1 MTGHPDGAAICVRLN
16 VFMLRAPLI
25 ATPAIVVVVA
35 VVVPLVGSEFVS
47 VSIVAGL
54 IAVIGA
60 WCVPATYTQ
69 GEIGSLLTVG
79 QDVWTQRLA
88 RLKTLQLVVAG
99 GVLVGLVGLELLS
112 AAMAAMFGIGVAL
125 AIGAFTGASSG
136 AAASDSAVPGAG
148 STGPGSASHIARHA
162 HHSHLHS
169 ALSPSSALFRPRL
182 RALMR
187 PECHV
192 AHRGT

>member
-1 MTGHPDGAAICVRLN
+1 
-16 VFMLRAPLI
+16 MLRAPLI

-35 VVVPLVGSEFVS
+35 VVVPLLSGEFVS

-99 GVLVGLVGLELLS
+99 GVLVGLELLS

-125 AIGAFTGASSG
+125 AIGAFTGA
-136 AAASDSAVPGAG
+136 AASDSTAA
-148 STGPGSASHIARHA
+148 GSASHVARHM
-162 HHSHLHS
+162 HHTH
-169 ALSPSSALFRPRL
+169 
-182 RALMR
+182 
-187 PECHV
+187 
-192 AHRGT
+192 

>member
-112 AAMAAMFGIGVAL
+112 ATMAAMFGIGVAL

-136 AAASDSAVPGAG
+136 AAASDSAAPGAG

-162 HHSHLHS
+162 HHTH
-169 ALSPSSALFRPRL
+169 
-182 RALMR
+182 
-187 PECHV
+187 
-192 AHRGT
+192 

>member
-1 MTGHPDGAAICVRLN
+1 
-16 VFMLRAPLI
+16 MLRVPLI

-35 VVVPLVGSEFVS
+35 VVVPLLSGEFVS

-69 GEIGSLLTVG
+69 GETGSLLTVG

-99 GVLVGLVGLELLS
+99 GVLVGLVALELLS
-112 AAMAAMFGIGVAL
+112 AAMAAMFGIAVAL
-125 AIGAFTGASSG
+125 AIGAFTSSPSGASS
-136 AAASDSAVPGAG
+136 DSAAHGTGA
-148 STGPGSASHIARHA
+148 TAAGSASHVTRRM
-162 HHSHLHS
+162 HHTH
-169 ALSPSSALFRPRL
+169 
-182 RALMR
+182 
-187 PECHV
+187 
-192 AHRGT
+192 

>member
-35 VVVPLVGSEFVS
+35 VIVPLLSGEFVS

-79 QDVWTQRLA
+79 QDC
-88 RLKTLQLVVAG
+88 
-99 GVLVGLVGLELLS
+99 LLYTS
-112 AAMAAMFGIGVAL
+112 PSPRDRTRSRM
-125 AIGAFTGASSG
+125 
-136 AAASDSAVPGAG
+136 
-148 STGPGSASHIARHA
+148 
-162 HHSHLHS
+162 
-169 ALSPSSALFRPRL
+169 PSSA
-182 RALMR
+182 
-187 PECHV
+187 
-192 AHRGT
+192 